1 MPKYYHFL
9 ILCFRRLNSS
19 ISIFSDDIGLPR
31 SEVLAVPVSVLQC
44 IALLGDET
52 ITVVV
57 VLVWSRSIAST
68 KSRVFCQLTSLCEL
82 LRQRDKTF
90 ANEWV
95 KYISKVN
102 TGIKEKDFLF
112 G

>member
-1 MPKYYHFL
+1 MCFSSAKVFSFPH
-9 ILCFRRLNSS
+9 LCFRKFNSS

-57 VLVWSRSIAST
+57 VLVWSRSIASN
-68 KSRVFCQLTSLCEL
+68 KSGVFCQLTSLCEL

-90 ANEWV
+90 ANE
-95 KYISKVN
+95 
-102 TGIKEKDFLF
+102 
-112 G
+112 

>member
-82 LRQRDKTF
+82 LRQKDKCNSIADESGSF
-90 ANEWV
+90 PNVWC
-95 KYISKVN
+95 
-102 TGIKEKDFLF
+102 IKWMYV
-112 G
+112 